1 MLRKNILYTFIATI
15 LFLILSANMHA
26 VDAQVKLQQPTGSV
40 PTVTGTPRGVMVTVP
55 LDQEYVNVRSG
66 PGVMYDLVGRLV
78 AGQEA
83 AVLGRSEGGDWLL
96 IQYYGGP
103 ENKGWVYSPPVSLS
117 AGEVPIVEI
126 PPTQT
131 PLMTET
137 INPTMAAQF
146 LTTPIPT
153 RLATYTPA
161 ESLAVPTYEDI
172 SQRSFVGG
180 IPMGLVILIIASI
193 GIILA
198 LLSIIR
204 SR

>member
-1 MLRKNILYTFIATI
+1 MNRKVL
-15 LFLILSANMHA
+15 LSFLIALVFLALITFNNNT
-26 VDAQVKLQQPTGSV
+26 VFAQVKLQQPTGSV
-40 PTVTGTPRGVMVTVP
+40 PTVTGTPRGVTVTVP
-55 LDQEYVNVRSG
+55 LDQEYVNVRTG
-66 PGVMYDLVGRLV
+66 PGVMYELVGRLV

-83 AVLGRSEGGDWLL
+83 AVLGRSEHGDWLL

-103 ENKGWVYSPPVSLS
+103 ENQGWVYSPPVSVS

-131 PLMTET
+131 PLVTET
-137 INPTMAAQF
+137 INPTLAAQF

-153 RLATYTPA
+153 RLATYTPGEA
-161 ESLAVPTYEDI
+161 LVVPTYVDV
-172 SQRSFVGG
+172 SRSSFLGG
-180 IPMGLVILIIASI
+180 IPMGLVILIIAGI
-193 GIILA
+193 GVILA

>member
-1 MLRKNILYTFIATI
+1 MLRKNILYTFIVAI
-15 LFLILSANMHA
+15 LFLNFSAITDPVN
-26 VDAQVKLQQPTGSV
+26 AQVKLQQPTGSV

-161 ESLAVPTYEDI
+161 ESLAVPTYVDI

-180 IPMGLVILIIASI
+180 IPIGLVILIIASI

>member
-1 MLRKNILYTFIATI
+1 MNRKII
-15 LFLILSANMHA
+15 LFSIIGIIVLALVSLNTHL
-26 VDAQVKLQQPTGSV
+26 VEAQVILQQPTGAV
-40 PTVTGTPRGVMVTVP
+40 PTVTGTPKGVMVTVP

-66 PGVMYDLVGRLV
+66 PGTLYDLVGRLV
-78 AGQEA
+78 AGQET

-103 ENKGWVYSPPVSLS
+103 ENQGWVYSPPVSVS

-126 PPTQT
+126 PPTLT
-131 PLMTET
+131 PLVTET
-137 INPTMAAQF
+137 INPTLAAQF

-153 RLATYTPA
+153 RLATYTPV
-161 ESLAVPTYEDI
+161 ESLVVPTYEDVA
-172 SQRSFVGG
+172 RTSFMGG
-180 IPMGLVILIIASI
+180 IPMGLIILILGGI
-193 GIILA
+193 GAILA

>member
-1 MLRKNILYTFIATI
+1 MKYKWTLFTGISVLIML
-15 LFLILSANMHA
+15 LSLKTGL
-26 VDAQVKLQQPTGSV
+26 VEAQAILQQPTGSI

-66 PGVMYDLVGRLV
+66 PGTLYDLVGRLV

-83 AVLGRSEGGDWLL
+83 AVLGRSEQGEWLL

-103 ENKGWVYSPPVSLS
+103 ENQGWIYAATINLSP
-117 AGEVPIVEI
+117 GEVPIVEI
-126 PPTQT
+126 PPTLT
-131 PLMTET
+131 PLVTNT
-137 INPTMAAQF
+137 INPTLAAQF

-153 RLATYTPA
+153 RLATFTPA
-161 ESLAVPTYEDI
+161 ESLVVPTYADVA
-172 SQRSFVGG
+172 RTAFFGG
-180 IPMGLVILIIASI
+180 IPMGLVIILIA
-193 GIILA
+193 GMGTILA